1 MIVELINTGT
11 ELMVGRVLN
20 THQQWICRRMADLGY
35 VITRQVAIADSA
47 GEIRQAVREA
57 LCRAGLVICT
67 GGLGPTSDDLTR
79 DLIAE
84 LLGKPLREDA
94 ALLGHI
100 KGFFDARNRAMPEL
114 TRVQAQVP
122 EGALVLPNPNGT
134 APGLAMKVDPNPLQN
149 GGAPAWLIM
158 LPGPPRELRPMFSE
172 SVVPLLRRELPLNM
186 PFVCSTLRTA
196 GIGESIVQE
205 MIHDPLAHLVASGLE
220 VGYCARP
227 WQVDIRLAA
236 RGTQAE
242 KLVRE
247 SELIVRQ
254 HLNKS
259 IFAANDEDLP
269 YIIIQTLAE
278 RKETLV
284 LAESC
289 TGGYITNQLTNIPG
303 ASAVVLAGLVTYS
316 NQAKKKLLGIQSEVL
331 EEHGAVSKA
340 VAEQMA
346 EGARKEFQSNY
357 ALAVTGIAGPGGGTP
372 AKPVG
377 TVFIA
382 LSGPFETVVQQHLN
396 PYDRETFK
404 QVTSQQAMELL
415 RRRVPK

>member
-1 MIVELINTGT
+1 MIVELINTGS

-35 VITRQVAIADSA
+35 VVTRQVAIADSPE
-47 GEIRQAVREA
+47 EIRQSVREA
-57 LCRAGLVICT
+57 LSRANLVICT

-79 DLIAE
+79 DLIAQ
-84 LLGKPLREDA
+84 LLGKPLREDLG
-94 ALLGHI
+94 LLAHI

-134 APGLAMKVDPNPLQN
+134 APGLAMKVDPNPFQN
-149 GGAPAWLIM
+149 GGAPGWLIM

-172 SVVPLLRRELPLNM
+172 SVVPLLQRELPLNG

-205 MIHDPLAHLVASGLE
+205 MIHDPLANLVASGLE

-227 WQVDIRLAA
+227 WQVDVRLAA
-236 RGTQAE
+236 RGDQAE
-242 KLVRE
+242 ALVQK

-254 HLNKS
+254 HLQKN

-269 YIIIQTLAE
+269 NVIIHTLAE
-278 RKETLV
+278 RNQTLV

-289 TGGYITNQLTNIPG
+289 TGGYITNQLTNVPG

-316 NQAKKKLLGIQSEVL
+316 NQAKQKLLGVQTGAV
-331 EEHGAVSKA
+331 EEHGAVSKV
-340 VAEQMA
+340 VA
-346 EGARKEFQSNY
+346 
-357 ALAVTGIAGPGGGTP
+357 
-372 AKPVG
+372 
-377 TVFIA
+377 
-382 LSGPFETVVQQHLN
+382 QQI
-396 PYDRETFK
+396 
-404 QVTSQQAMELL
+404 
-415 RRRVPK
+415 